1 MVRTFSKIPGWKVRA
16 ITRSLDSEAA
26 RALADSVPCI
36 QVVKADLDD
45 VESLKAAFGDVDAIF
60 GVTDFWQFLPQY
72 QNSTQEVWDQVKAQY
87 SDGAPPSPSNGE
99 TTWNEA
105 SYLREFQQGKNI
117 IDAAAQVASGLDRL
131 VLSSLSDARKTSGGK
146 YTWVYHFDS
155 KAHYVNYLKS
165 KAASGESKYQL
176 LLDRTSYVQMG
187 YYLDN
192 WKMNPFFTPKKVCFS
207 LYLLNPIY
215 PSEHPKH

>member
-1 MVRTFSKIPGWKVRA
+1 MRA
-16 ITRSLDSEAA
+16 ITRNPDSQAA
-26 RALADSVPCI
+26 RALADLVPGI

-45 VESLKAAFGDVDAIF
+45 VESLKAAFTGVDAIF

-72 QNSTQEVWDQVKAQY
+72 QNSTQEVWDQVKAQC
-87 SDGAPPSPSNGE
+87 SDGAPPSASEGK

-105 SYLREFQQGKNI
+105 CYLREFHHGKNI

-131 VLSSLSDARKTSGGK
+131 VLSSLSDARKASGGK

-155 KAHYVNYLKS
+155 KAHYVKYLKS
-165 KAASGESKYQL
+165 KAASGEPKYQS

-187 YYLDN
+187 YYMDN
-192 WKMNPFFTPKKVCFS
+192 WKMNPFFTPQKVCFS
-207 LYLLNPIY
+207 LALE
-215 PSEHPKH
+215 ST